1 MKWHLSFR
9 LCLGAALVLLLA
21 CGPAYA
27 RGRAPK
33 NAAPPAPRAQRSQ
46 QSRPEPRIAAQPAQN
61 QEHLERWMQ
70 NHQNLPLDEQLREL
84 QNSPG
89 FRLYPLQ
96 TQQRE
101 INEYIRLYNMNP
113 QQRSQT
119 LQRNENL
126 ERLTPPQ
133 RQEWRNAVQQL
144 NALPAPRRR
153 IMARVI
159 LDLREMPP
167 DQRQLTLNS
176 PSFLAQFSENERT
189 MLSTLLTVEPYPPVA
204 PAPAPATAP

>member
-1 MKWHLSFR
+1 
-9 LCLGAALVLLLA
+9 
-21 CGPAYA
+21 
-27 RGRAPK
+27 
-33 NAAPPAPRAQRSQ
+33 
-46 QSRPEPRIAAQPAQN
+46 
-61 QEHLERWMQ
+61 MQ

-89 FRLYPLQ
+89 FREYPIE

-101 INEYIRLYNMNP
+101 INLYIRLYNMNP

-144 NALPAPRRR
+144 NALPAARRR
-153 IMARVI
+153 VMARVI

-176 PSFLAQFSENERT
+176 PNFRAQFSDNERT
-189 MLSTLLTVEPYPPVA
+189 ILSTLLTVEPYPPVA
-204 PAPAPATAP
+204 PAPATAP